1 MLRRALRA
9 VGLLGVARE
18 VRERAIAA
26 RAWRRNAA
34 LRRAG
39 APDGW
44 PLPPGLLV
52 HRVGGTPELRWYL
65 DSGRLAA
72 SSIEESLR
80 RHGAQ
85 IATAAAVLDFGCGC
99 GRLLRHWA
107 KLPARLHGCDY
118 NAQLIAWCRRHLRF
132 TEFQTNALAPPLPYP
147 DESFDLITAL
157 SVFTHLSADLQ
168 LPWLRELR
176 RIIRP
181 GGYLLL
187 SLHGRRYLPD
197 LTPEER
203 DRFERGDLV
212 VREGEA
218 AGTNRCGAYHPERYV
233 RERLADGFVLLEHQ
247 PEGARGNPHQDLVLL
262 RRG

>member
-1 MLRRALRA
+1 M
-9 VGLLGVARE
+9 GSTSS
-18 VRERAIAA
+18 I
-26 RAWRRNAA
+26 
-34 LRRAG
+34 G
-39 APDGW
+39 ACFS
-44 PLPPGLLV
+44 
-52 HRVGGTPELRWYL
+52 T
-65 DSGRLAA
+65 SAA
-72 SSIEESLR
+72 S
-80 RHGAQ
+80 
-85 IATAAAVLDFGCGC
+85 C
-99 GRLLRHWA
+99 GRVLRYWA
-107 KLPARLHGCDY
+107 SVPGEVHGCDY
-118 NAQLIAWCRRHLRF
+118 NARLVDWCR
-132 TEFQTNALAPPLPYP
+132 QALPFARLQVNGLTPPLPYA
-147 DESFDLITAL
+147 DTTFDLVYAL

-168 LPWLRELR
+168 LPWVRELR

-203 DRFERGDLV
+203 DRFEHGDLV